1 MKKKLFSI
9 AIIAF
14 IGIVTLCFKINNTPK
29 PYTFPKLNYFPK
41 MPLKANN
48 PVTEEG
54 VELGRH
60 LFYDPILSRD
70 STISCGSC
78 HRQEVA
84 FSDSPKQFST
94 GIDNQKS
101 KRNAMP
107 LFNLAWYPSLFW
119 DGRAA
124 NIELQALHPVS
135 ASDEMDL
142 EWQVA
147 VERVQSNHFY
157 IDFFEKAFPNQ
168 TIDSL
173 LIIDAI
179 GQFERTLISH
189 QSKYD
194 SVILGTAAFTK
205 DEFEGF
211 LLVNEQDKGNCLH
224 CHTTD
229 ADALGTTR
237 KFANNGLDFVRK
249 VEDFKDLGKGG
260 FSKKNSDMGL
270 FKIPSLRN
278 VALTPPYMHDGRFE
292 TLEEVVHFYNKK
304 VQLSPTLDKRM
315 TIQQQ
320 KTIQL
325 TPKEERQIVV
335 FLHTLSDFAFTKDEA
350 FSNPFKNK

>member
-9 AIIAF
+9 IIIAF

-29 PYTFPKLNYFPK
+29 PYTFPKLYYFPK
-41 MPLKANN
+41 MPLKPGNSI
-48 PVTEEG
+48 TEEG

-84 FSDSPKQFST
+84 FSDSPKRHSV
-94 GIDNQKS
+94 GIDGQLS

-107 LFNLAWYPSLFW
+107 LFNLAWYPSMFW
-119 DGRAA
+119 DGRSA
-124 NIELQALHPVS
+124 NIELQALHPVR
-135 ASDEMDL
+135 ANDEMDL
-142 EWQVA
+142 EWLVA
-147 VERVQSNHFY
+147 VERVQSSDFY
-157 IDFFEKAFPNQ
+157 VSFFEKAFPNQ
-168 TIDSL
+168 AIDSL

-179 GQFERTLISH
+179 GQFERTLISY

-237 KFANNGLDFVRK
+237 KFSNNGLDFANS
-249 VEDFKDLGKGG
+249 VEDFKDFGKGG
-260 FSKKNSDMGL
+260 FTSKTEDMGL

-278 VALTPPYMHDGRFE
+278 VGLTPPYMHDGRFE
-292 TLEEVVHFYNKK
+292 TLEEVVHFYNSQ
-304 VQLSPTLDKRM
+304 VQLSPTLDTKM
-315 TIQQQ
+315 TVQQQ
-320 KTIQL
+320 KAIQL
-325 TPKEERQIVV
+325 TAKEEKQIVA
-335 FLHTLSDFAFTKDEA
+335 FLHTLSDNVFIKKEV
-350 FSNPFKNK
+350 FSNPYKK

>member
-1 MKKKLFSI
+1 MKKKIFSI
-9 AIIAF
+9 IIISF
-14 IGIVTLCFKINNTPK
+14 IGIVALCFKINNAPK
-29 PYTFPKLNYFPK
+29 PYTFPKLYYFPK
-41 MPLKANN
+41 MPLKLGN
-48 PVTEEG
+48 PITEEG

-84 FSDSPKQFST
+84 FSDSPKRHSV
-94 GIDNQKS
+94 GIDGQLS
-101 KRNAMP
+101 QRNAMP
-107 LFNLAWYPSLFW
+107 LFNLAWYPSMFW
-119 DGRAA
+119 DGRSAS
-124 NIELQALHPVS
+124 IESQALHPVR
-135 ASDEMDL
+135 ANDEMDL
-142 EWQVA
+142 EWLVG
-147 VERVQSNHFY
+147 VERVQSSDFY
-157 IDFFEKAFPNQ
+157 VSFFEKAFPNQ

-179 GQFERTLISH
+179 GQFERTLISY

-237 KFANNGLDFVRK
+237 KFSNNGLDFARS
-249 VEDFKDLGKGG
+249 VEDFKDFGKGG
-260 FSKKNSDMGL
+260 FTSKAEDMGL

-278 VALTPPYMHDGRFE
+278 VGLTPPYMHDGRFE
-292 TLEEVVHFYNKK
+292 TLEEVVAFYSNH
-304 VQLSPTLDKRM
+304 VQFSPTLDSRM
-315 TIQQQ
+315 TVQQQ
-320 KTIQL
+320 KAIQL
-325 TPKEERQIVV
+325 TAQEEKQIVA
-335 FLHTLSDFAFTKDEA
+335 FLHTLSDNVFIKKEA
-350 FSNPFKNK
+350 FSNPYKK